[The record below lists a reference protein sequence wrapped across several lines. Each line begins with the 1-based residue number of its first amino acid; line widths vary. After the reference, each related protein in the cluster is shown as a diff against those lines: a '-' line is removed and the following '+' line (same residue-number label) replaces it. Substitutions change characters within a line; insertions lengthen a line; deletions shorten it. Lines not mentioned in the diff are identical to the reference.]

1 MKEETRR
8 KKVDTAFQKSG
19 YLKKEM
25 NNLKN
30 QESAWKTADTLNFIY
45 KYNLA
50 PHWVVQGTILW
61 ICSWSQITY
70 ALYNTLKKPKRQES
84 TSIFHTPNQQQSQ
97 KTFLF
102 LCYVLNYAVK
112 QYLWNIYQ

>member
-30 QESAWKTADTLNFIY
+30 QECLKDSRYFEFYLQIQLGPTLS
-45 KYNLA
+45 
-50 PHWVVQGTILW
+50 GTGDYSLDMLLKSDH
-61 ICSWSQITY
+61 ICFAQH
-70 ALYNTLKKPKRQES
+70 
-84 TSIFHTPNQQQSQ
+84 F
-97 KTFLF
+97 
-102 LCYVLNYAVK
+102 
-112 QYLWNIYQ
+112 